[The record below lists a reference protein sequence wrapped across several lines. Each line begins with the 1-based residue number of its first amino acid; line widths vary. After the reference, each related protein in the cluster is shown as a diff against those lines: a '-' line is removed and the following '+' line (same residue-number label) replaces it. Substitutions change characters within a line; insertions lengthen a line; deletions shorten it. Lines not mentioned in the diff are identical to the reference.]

1 MYSVQSCLD
10 RHTEYINIQHLYL
23 TPSSSR
29 CRDYTRSGVFS
40 ALTLILGDMLYELFK
55 L

>member
-23 TPSSSR
+23 THPR
-29 CRDYTRSGVFS
+29 PLVAVITQERRVS
-40 ALTLILGDMLYELFK
+40 ALTLILGDMLVMLFK